1 MTMTDLCFRCDKPLG
16 EGAKGILLMYR
27 PRDPT
32 EAPLYTLPRM
42 YCNKCMDS
50 FYEWIREGKE

>member
-1 MTMTDLCFRCDKPLG
+1 MTDNCFRCHKELG
-16 EGAKGILLMYR
+16 EGAQGILLMYR

-42 YCNKCMDS
+42 YCKDCMQS
-50 FYEWIREGKE
+50 FYKWTREVKA